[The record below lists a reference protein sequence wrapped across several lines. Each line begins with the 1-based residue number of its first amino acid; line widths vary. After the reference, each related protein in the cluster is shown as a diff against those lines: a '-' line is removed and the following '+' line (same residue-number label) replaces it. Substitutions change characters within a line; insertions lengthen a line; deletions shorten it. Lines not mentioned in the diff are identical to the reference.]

1 MIILKRYFEYGSHV
15 ASAAMYNN
23 ISSVFDYDF
32 SYILTPHN
40 MIIIYIHLS

>member
-1 MIILKRYFEYGSHV
+1 MIIFKRYLEYDTHV

-23 ISSVFDYDF
+23 ISSDYNYDF